1 MATERGKGTEAKFTV
16 GRVSRQE
23 WGLERKCSV
32 HTRKEGRKEVMQRS
46 EECKIAQAIP
56 QRLDCVKGPHAQRV
70 TDGKAPGT
78 NHRQMTSDQRGNG
91 DIGLKGTRRI
101 CRPPSKDGRTA
112 LIAS

>member
-1 MATERGKGTEAKFTV
+1 MATERKGNRGK
-16 GRVSRQE
+16 
-23 WGLERKCSV
+23 V
-32 HTRKEGRKEVMQRS
+32 HGWESEQAGMGAGEKVFCAYKEGRKEVMQRS

-56 QRLDCVKGPHAQRV
+56 QRLGCVKGPHARRV

-78 NHRQMTSDQRGNG
+78 NHRQMTSDRRGNG